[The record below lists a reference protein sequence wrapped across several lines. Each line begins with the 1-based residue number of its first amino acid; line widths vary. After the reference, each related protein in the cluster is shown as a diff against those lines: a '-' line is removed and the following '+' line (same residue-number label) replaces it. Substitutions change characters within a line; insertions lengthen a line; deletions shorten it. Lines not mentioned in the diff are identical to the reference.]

1 MHPNNFVI
9 DVNIYVS
16 YIIKS
21 KLDELFTF
29 VLERDLEV
37 FISNRLIT
45 ELSEVLSRNKF
56 KKYLQIPPNEFVKVV
71 VQLATPL
78 NHQQKS

>member
-21 KLDELFTF
+21 KLELFTF

-37 FISNRLIT
+37 FISRRLIT

-56 KKYLQIPPNEFVKVV
+56 KKYLQIPSNEFVKVCCPIWH
-71 VQLATPL
+71 LR
-78 NHQQKS
+78 